1 MTRVQEL
8 WECLLHRV
16 CTGAGAAARRVSCI
30 DALIMVW
37 RWVMLF
43 KWAVTCSE
51 AQGLG
56 DNEQTLVISI
66 KEEALSELSRLA
78 VSSTQP
84 HAGLADFYCHA
95 SERIV
100 ELINMILWFSSFW
113 AGKRLNKCRGR
124 YECLWDALLWYE
136 YKKKCSKKKA
146 FIAAS
151 LPYNSH

>member
-1 MTRVQEL
+1 
-8 WECLLHRV
+8 
-16 CTGAGAAARRVSCI
+16 
-30 DALIMVW
+30 
-37 RWVMLF
+37 MLF

-100 ELINMILWFSSFW
+100 ELINMIL
-113 AGKRLNKCRGR
+113 
-124 YECLWDALLWYE
+124 
-136 YKKKCSKKKA
+136 
-146 FIAAS
+146 
-151 LPYNSH
+151 